1 MKQHLSVL
9 LLAARSTIYKV
20 IGILVL
26 MAAAESAS
34 FYFVL
39 EMAKNGA
46 GYGLEDVVAQ
56 SRMAPVCAVFFL
68 LLCAVLSLNGVEF
81 SGGRFRYTMRRLS
94 VGEETAAAW
103 WAVYYMACFFVFW
116 AFQLLTAFLLCRLYA
131 AQIDP
136 AYVSG
141 QTIFLAFCRNGF
153 LHSLLPLEE
162 TSRYIRNLILILGLG
177 ITASCF
183 CFRTRHDQ
191 KGLAMILLAVVA
203 VGAFSGEIGRRFR
216 T

>member
-39 EMAKNGA
+39 EKAKNGA

-81 SGGRFRYTMRRLS
+81 SGGRLVGGLLYGVLFRLLGFSAFDCLFALPSLCGTNRSGVCERADNIPGVLPKRVFTQPSAAGGDQPVYQEPYLDSRTWHHGVLLLLS
-94 VGEETAAAW
+94 DTA
-103 WAVYYMACFFVFW
+103 
-116 AFQLLTAFLLCRLYA
+116 
-131 AQIDP
+131 
-136 AYVSG
+136 
-141 QTIFLAFCRNGF
+141 
-153 LHSLLPLEE
+153 
-162 TSRYIRNLILILGLG
+162 
-177 ITASCF
+177 
-183 CFRTRHDQ
+183 
-191 KGLAMILLAVVA
+191 
-203 VGAFSGEIGRRFR
+203 
-216 T
+216 